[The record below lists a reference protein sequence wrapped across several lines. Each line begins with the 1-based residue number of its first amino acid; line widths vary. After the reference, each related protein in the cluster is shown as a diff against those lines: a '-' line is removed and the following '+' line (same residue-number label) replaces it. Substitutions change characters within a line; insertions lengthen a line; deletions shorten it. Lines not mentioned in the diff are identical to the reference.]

1 MLTPDEKFNII
12 KQSLKD
18 GYRGSI
24 SNLIDP
30 DALIE
35 EGLVLNTKSP
45 LAVI

>member
-24 SNLIDP
+24 SNLIENVEQEAIGVDEV
-30 DALIE
+30 ANTQE
-35 EGLVLNTKSP
+35 ER
-45 LAVI
+45 